1 MRGEL
6 KVSRS
11 RFLAFA
17 RKLALVSGC
26 AATPLAACA
35 GSGANVPPAGGG
47 TSGEGS
53 STTSATNVATSTAT
67 ETTPSD
73 APCRCSWDTNAAAA
87 PRVCKKGEP
96 NYDGTPCKPNHPSDE
111 GGSYP
116 YPAGSHYPMPVPGP
130 LPPPDFPLH
139 AFLG

>member
-1 MRGEL
+1 MRHEL
-6 KVSRS
+6 KISRN

-17 RKLALVSGC
+17 QKLALVSGC

-35 GSGANVPPAGGG
+35 GSNANAPPVAAGG
-47 TSGEGS
+47 S
-53 STTSATNVATSTAT
+53 SASNSAINVATSTAT
-67 ETTPSD
+67 DETPSD

-96 NYDGTPCKPNHPSDE
+96 NYDGVPCKSYHPTGE

-116 YPAGSHYPMPVPGP
+116 SPSYTPGP
-130 LPPPDFPLH
+130 LPPPDLPYF
-139 AFLG
+139 G